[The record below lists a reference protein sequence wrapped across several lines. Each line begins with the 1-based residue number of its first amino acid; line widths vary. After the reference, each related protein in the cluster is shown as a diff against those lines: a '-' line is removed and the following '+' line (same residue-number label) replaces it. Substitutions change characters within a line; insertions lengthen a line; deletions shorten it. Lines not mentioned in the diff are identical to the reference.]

1 MAPKFWCSGRFVTS
15 SVVKTARSDSDVL
28 SLRENPTRGRA
39 VLGCVATH
47 PTRMRVFGFAVRSG
61 FGAAVFCRVRVVFFL
76 FFFVVLKFGPGRVG
90 DCTSNVI

>member
-1 MAPKFWCSGRFVTS
+1 MTS

-47 PTRMRVFGFAVRSG
+47 PTRMRVFDFAVRSG
-61 FGAAVFCRVRVVFFL
+61 FGAAVFWCARVVFFV
-76 FFFVVLKFGPGRVG
+76 FFVVLEFGPGRVG
-90 DCTSNVI
+90 DCTGNVI